1 MLGLWQNPAILWIS
15 GDETVKAVKELSPQ
29 RRLFAVARTI
39 NTASDSFSFRGIA
52 KRADSADP
60 LKVAVEIE
68 AGWTHDFSWFL
79 FRTTVSLY
87 GVQYYLCTTSPDLGA
102 EISALSP

>member
-1 MLGLWQNPAILWIS
+1 
-15 GDETVKAVKELSPQ
+15 VKVIKELSPQ
-29 RRLFAVARTI
+29 RRLFAFARTI

-68 AGWTHDFSWFL
+68 AGWTRDFSWFVS
-79 FRTTVSLY
+79 RTTVYLY
-87 GVQYYLCTTSPDLGA
+87 GVHGYLSST
-102 EISALSP
+102 ALTWVPK